1 MSKREPMSSID
12 TAWLRMDR
20 ATNPMMIVAVMTFE
34 TRLPFERFR
43 EVIASRFLRH
53 ARFRDRP
60 LRDGDTAYWEH
71 EAHFDLSFHVRRT
84 ALPRPAGKQ
93 ELHDLVSDLAS
104 TPLDPARPA
113 WQFHLVDQYEHGCA
127 VIFRIHHCY
136 GDGIALLQVL
146 LSITDDTSAAG
157 TADAAPQEGENADE
171 AILPRWLSPI
181 TNTVDQ
187 TLKLGGRLLGAYFD
201 VVLHPTHAWDYARQ
215 GIDLTAEAARLA
227 LMPMDSST
235 RFKGKPLGVKRAAWT
250 DRLPL
255 SEIKAVSHASGC
267 SINDVVL
274 ACIAGALRA
283 YLVHKGDVVREDVQ
297 LRALIPVN
305 LRPPGTTD
313 SLGNYF
319 GLVAVLLPIGIEN
332 PLERLYEVR
341 RRMLALKASSQAAV
355 TLALLSAVGMA
366 PNALQQQI
374 LDLLASRASAVM
386 TNVAG
391 PQQPL
396 HMGGA
401 KIRELMFWVPQSGA
415 IGMGISVMSYDGG
428 VQLGVIVDRH
438 LIDDPDNVAGRFAEQ
453 FERLLLL
460 MLMGPWDGEGE
471 KVKDEG

>member
-34 TRLPFERFR
+34 AKLPFERFR
-43 EVIASRFLRH
+43 EVIATRFLRH

-60 LRDGDTAYWEH
+60 LLDGDTAYWERA
-71 EAHFDLSFHVRRT
+71 AHFDLSFHVRRT
-84 ALPRPAGKQ
+84 ALPQPAGKQ

-113 WQFHLVDQYEHGCA
+113 WQYHLVDEYEDGCA
-127 VIFRIHHCY
+127 AILRIHHCY

-146 LSITDDTSAAG
+146 LSITDDLN
-157 TADAAPQEGENADE
+157 ADAATAGETDE
-171 AILPRWLSPI
+171 QDEKPDDALLPRWLSPI
-181 TNTVDQ
+181 SSTLDQ
-187 TLKLGGRLLGAYFD
+187 TLKLGGRLLGAYLD
-201 VVLHPTHAWDYARQ
+201 VVFHPTHAWEYARQ

-227 LMPMDSST
+227 LMPMDSQT
-235 RFKGKPLGVKRAAWT
+235 RFKGQPLGAKRAAWT

-255 SEIKAVSHASGC
+255 SDLKAVSHASGC

-274 ACIAGALRA
+274 TCIAGALRS
-283 YLVHKGDVVREDVQ
+283 YLIGKGDTVREDVQ

-305 LRPPGTTD
+305 MRPPGTAE

-332 PLERLYEVR
+332 PLERLYEVK
-341 RRMLALKASSQAAV
+341 RRMLELKASSQATV
-355 TLALLSAVGMA
+355 TLGLLSAVGMV
-366 PNALQQQI
+366 PNAVQQQV
-374 LDLLASRASAVM
+374 LDLLISRASAVI

-401 KIRELMFWVPQSGA
+401 RINELMFWVPQSGA
-415 IGMGISVMSYDGG
+415 IGMGISVLSYDGAVQFG
-428 VQLGVIVDRH
+428 VVVDRH
-438 LIDDPDNVAGRFAEQ
+438 LINDPENVARGFAAE
-453 FERLLLL
+453 FELLLL
-460 MLMGPWDGEGE
+460 MMLMGPWDDAPPRE
-471 KVKDEG
+471 